1 MSDEVA
7 RIAPAVVGLTGG
19 IGSGKSTVAS
29 MFAALGVPVLDLD
42 EVGRR
47 VTAPGS
53 DGLEALVL
61 QFGHKI
67 LDGDQLNRR
76 KLAEI
81 SFACSEKTAQ
91 LNNIVHPL
99 IWQEEESWRC
109 QQHAPYLLIEASVLI
124 ESKGY
129 DRMDHLVVVMADL
142 AIRRERVL
150 QRRGMNEPLFESIID
165 RQCDDADRL
174 RLADDIV
181 ENNSDI
187 ESLQANV
194 ESLHLRLTERFA
206 C

>member
-1 MSDEVA
+1 MSDEHSQ
-7 RIAPAVVGLTGG
+7 IANTVVGLTGG

-42 EVGRR
+42 EAGHR

-53 DGLEALVL
+53 EGLVALVQ
-61 QFGHKI
+61 QFGDQI

-81 SFACSEKTAQ
+81 CFASSEKIEQ
-91 LNNIVHPL
+91 LNTILHPL
-99 IWQEEESWRC
+99 IWQEEERWKC
-109 QQHAPYLLIEASVLI
+109 EQHATYLVVEASVLI

-142 AIRRERVL
+142 AIREQRVL
-150 QRRGMNEPLFESIID
+150 QRPGMSESMFESIIS

-174 RLADDIV
+174 RLADDII

-187 ESLQANV
+187 ESLQTHV
-194 ESLHLRLTERFA
+194 ESLHSRLIKRFGS
-206 C
+206 